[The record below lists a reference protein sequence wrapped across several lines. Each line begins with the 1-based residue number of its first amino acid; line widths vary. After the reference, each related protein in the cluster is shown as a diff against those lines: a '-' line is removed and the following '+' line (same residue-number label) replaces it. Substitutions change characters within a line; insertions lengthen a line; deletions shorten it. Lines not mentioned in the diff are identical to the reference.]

1 MEHKYK
7 IGDWIIGPNGYWYR
21 IDDINE
27 QSYCL
32 LNIQGRREI
41 NSIESIDKSSFRLS
55 VHDIMTKMP
64 KWKKATDYIEFKSYV
79 AILEDNRR
87 VVLSKNVNEGEYY
100 LFLSD
105 LIELPKEV

>member
-7 IGDWIIGPNGYWYR
+7 VGEWIIGPKGDWFK

-27 QSYCL
+27 GSYCL
-32 LNIQGRREI
+32 LSTQGRREV
-41 NSIESIDKSSFRLS
+41 NSINNVDKHSFLLS
-55 VHDIMTKMP
+55 VYDIINKLP
-64 KWKKATDYIEFKSYV
+64 KWKKATDFIEFKSYV

-87 VVLSKNVNEGEYY
+87 VVLSKSVNEGEYY

-105 LIELPKEV
+105 LIELLKEG